1 MRHFLD
7 NFLTTYDAFESLRIG
22 QKGNKRCDENRLNSG
37 HLDNLSNVRKN
48 SVDDKTG
55 SFQDKLTFPPIRYS
69 CMLRAD

>member
-37 HLDNLSNVRKN
+37 HLDNLSNVRKKFCRRQN
-48 SVDDKTG
+48 RFVSGQVDLPSDKV
-55 SFQDKLTFPPIRYS
+55 QLH
-69 CMLRAD
+69 A